1 MSRSKNWACRAPVR
15 HRKPGVFGGADALFG
30 GADTLFGGADTLFGG
45 ADTLSP
51 VHIYTHTHPAAPPKA
66 HEPRFGGA
74 SVAHQKATGSHKT
87 TCATGATEKEK
98 VLAPWK
104 VQKGR
109 SVSGNNEVL
118 FSVAPVALAWLV
130 GYPDRGVGA
139 VPATL

>member
-74 SVAHQKATGSHKT
+74 SVALRWRTRKPREATKP
-87 TCATGATEKEK
+87 
-98 VLAPWK
+98 LAPP
-104 VQKGR
+104 
-109 SVSGNNEVL
+109 
-118 FSVAPVALAWLV
+118 AP
-130 GYPDRGVGA
+130 PK
-139 VPATL
+139 